1 MKAVNVKSGKYIDL
15 TLMLKIIKI
24 LNLKLVTMSEYF
36 FFFSNCY
43 SQNPSEDFVTKKV
56 VSCTCIIG
64 IIGDLNG
71 EERCMKKKCKRQI
84 KQSLEM
90 KK

>member
-1 MKAVNVKSGKYIDL
+1 MKAVNVKSGKYIDFGAENN
-15 TLMLKIIKI
+15 KDP
-24 LNLKLVTMSEYF
+24 NLKLVTMSEY

-56 VSCTCIIG
+56 VSWTCIIG

-84 KQSLEM
+84 KLSLEM